1 MGECLPLYTVLDE
14 HPLRSERA
22 SLGVEEKR

>member
-14 HPLRSERA
+14 HPLRSESA
-22 SLGVEEKR
+22 SLGVEETG